1 MLWLIII
8 LSSYF
13 LLAAVHLVDK
23 YILQERVT
31 DPKIYAFYV
40 GISGIFVLALVPFG
54 FLAVPKI
61 SDLILA
67 LLAGAF
73 NTLAVFALF
82 VGLKR
87 FEISRIIPAV
97 GASLPLFTFG
107 FTAVWSG
114 EGLTFLDILVFGLL
128 LIGTFLIT
136 RERKKIFSLKSLQIS
151 VLTAGFFAAYFI
163 LIKFVYL
170 GQPFISGL
178 IWTKIGAALISFC
191 FLCFKDVRTDIL
203 HGSKIAQKNNWA
215 VVLPNQTIG
224 GLAVLLQNWAVALV
238 PLAYLGIINALEGV
252 KYVFLLILAVLISK
266 KFPQILKEEVSKEVI
281 FQKIIAI
288 LFIGTSLVIL
298 ALF

>member
-1 MLWLIII
+1 MLWLIVI

-23 YILQERVT
+23 HILQERIT
-31 DPKIYAFYV
+31 DSKVYAFYV
-40 GISGIFVLALVPFG
+40 GISGILVLALVPFG
-54 FLAVPKI
+54 FLAVPKT

-87 FEISRIIPAV
+87 FETSRIIPAV
-97 GASLPLFTFG
+97 GAFLPLFTFG
-107 FTAVWSG
+107 FIAAWDG
-114 EGLTFLDILVFGLL
+114 KGLAPSNILVFCLL
-128 LIGTFLIT
+128 LIGAFLIT
-136 RERKKIFSLKSLQIS
+136 REKKKAFSLKSLQIS
-151 VLTAGFFAAYFI
+151 VLTAGLFAIYFI

-178 IWTKIGAALISFC
+178 IWTKIGAALMA
-191 FLCFKDVRTDIL
+191 LCFFGFKEVRVDIF
-203 HGSKIAQKNNWA
+203 HGPKIAQKNNWA

-224 GLAVLLQNWAVALV
+224 GFAVILQNWAVALA
-238 PLAYLGIINALEGV
+238 PLAYLGIINALEGI
-252 KYVFLLILAVLISK
+252 KYVFLLIFAVLISK

-288 LFIGTSLVIL
+288 IFVGTGLVIL